1 MIVLYL
7 LSLSGAFL
15 LGFFFCVLMTMNKI
29 SAMREK
35 YAQNIQEKIPKFE
48 TKWNGKL
55 LSELTT
61 EETGQM
67 TQASADSFK
76 REEVNA

>member
-35 YAQNIQEKIPKFE
+35 YA
-48 TKWNGKL
+48 
-55 LSELTT
+55 
-61 EETGQM
+61 
-67 TQASADSFK
+67 
-76 REEVNA
+76 